1 VAAEA
6 SPSEQFDARE
16 DGMNDPDECHR
27 KAEALAT
34 LALMFPEYADRYRA
48 KERYWRD
55 QQAQAERA
63 LAKQASGLRRETI
76 ASGGPAGPVHGR
88 IWR

>member
-1 VAAEA
+1 
-6 SPSEQFDARE
+6 
-16 DGMNDPDECHR
+16 MNDPDECHR

-63 LAKQASGLRRETI
+63 AAKQALSPARETI
-76 ASGGPAGPVHGR
+76 ASDGPASRAQGGR
-88 IWR
+88 R